1 MNLISPLTTP
11 SRFDAIQHALTEAC
25 YGRAKLFSDRSFSET
40 LDKLLDDAL
49 AGGKILSLD
58 VFDTLVLRD
67 NSSELTRFYEIGK
80 RMAEIVYDRSG
91 RQVTQVDA
99 FAARYLGTKATYRAS
114 ATVRG
119 CREGSLSEL
128 HKTAS
133 WILSGSPILAEAF
146 IEAELTYE
154 ATRITSNPWL
164 WAYVDRYIEKGGRVV
179 LVSDMY
185 MHAPQIV
192 TLLDK
197 IGWQRSKD
205 VLLVSSADTKVS
217 KASGGIF
224 GLIETSFKAAP
235 SDFIHLGDSLKG
247 DMVQPVRNGWG
258 AIHLP
263 LASYDIAQRQADHFA
278 TVGMLKDKFGLLVD
292 IALPR

>member
-1 MNLISPLTTP
+1 MTLTSPLKTP
-11 SRFDAIQHALTEAC
+11 SRFDAIQHALTEAHD
-25 YGRAKLFSDRSFSET
+25 GRAALFDDRSFGET
-40 LDKLLDDAL
+40 LDKILDAAL
-49 AGGKILSLD
+49 AGGRILSLD

-67 NSSELTRFYEIGK
+67 NSSELTRFYEIGGK
-80 RMAEIVYDRSG
+80 IAEIVRDKAG

-114 ATVRG
+114 ATVKG
-119 CREGSLSEL
+119 SREGSLDEI

-133 WILSGSPILAEAF
+133 WILTGSPALAEAF

-154 ATRITSNPWL
+154 ATRITPNPWL
-164 WAYVDRYIEKGGRVV
+164 WAYVDRYLKKGGRVV

-192 TLLDK
+192 TLLGK
-197 IGWQRSKD
+197 IGWPNNED
-205 VLLVSSADTKVS
+205 VALFSSADTKVS

-224 GLIETSFKAAP
+224 GLIETAFKAAP
-235 SDFIHLGDSLKG
+235 SDFLHLGDSLKG
-247 DMVQPVRNGWG
+247 DMVQPIRNGWS

-263 LASYDIAQRQADHFA
+263 LAAYDIAQRQADHLA
-278 TVGMLKDKFGLLVD
+278 TAARLQDEFGLQVD